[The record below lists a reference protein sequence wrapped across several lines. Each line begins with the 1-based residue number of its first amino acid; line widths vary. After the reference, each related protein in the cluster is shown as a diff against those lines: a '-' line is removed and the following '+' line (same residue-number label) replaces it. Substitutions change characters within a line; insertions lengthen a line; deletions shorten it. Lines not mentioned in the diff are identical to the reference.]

1 MKSTY
6 YNIYLITPSLKQEE
20 EYEEESVSGV
30 PVCGSNFNTP
40 VVDQAYYTGEIH
52 YRIGDRMYIENAD

>member
-1 MKSTY
+1 MICTNVNKY
-6 YNIYLITPSLKQEE
+6 YPTIDFK
-20 EYEEESVSGV
+20 YEEELISGV

>member
-1 MKSTY
+1 M
-6 YNIYLITPSLKQEE
+6 ITPSLKQEE